1 MALRTQGLEIPQQ
14 AVSLVGNDELTT
26 GGGLELSGD
35 VAASKLELE
44 RHRRVVAA
52 QPVPSVA
59 VEAKAHRRL
68 RRDETADLLKRA
80 HIIDSGKTVDCDDA
94 HT

>member
-14 AVSLVGNDELTT
+14 AVSLVGNDELTA

-44 RHRRVVAA
+44 RRRGVVAA
-52 QPVPSVA
+52 QIAVPSVA
-59 VEAKAHRRL
+59 VEAKPTGACGATKPPICL
-68 RRDETADLLKRA
+68 STPT
-80 HIIDSGKTVDCDDA
+80 S
-94 HT
+94 

>member
-14 AVSLVGNDELTT
+14 AVSLVGNDELTA

-44 RHRRVVAA
+44 RRRRVVAA
-52 QPVPSVA
+52 QIAVSSVV

-80 HIIDSGKTVDCDDA
+80 HIDGGKIVDVLVPPP
-94 HT
+94 

>member
-1 MALRTQGLEIPQQ
+1 
-14 AVSLVGNDELTT
+14 
-26 GGGLELSGD
+26 
-35 VAASKLELE
+35 
-44 RHRRVVAA
+44 
-52 QPVPSVA
+52 VPSVA

>member
-44 RHRRVVAA
+44 CHRRVVD
-52 QPVPSVA
+52 
-59 VEAKAHRRL
+59 K
-68 RRDETADLLKRA
+68 
-80 HIIDSGKTVDCDDA
+80 
-94 HT
+94 